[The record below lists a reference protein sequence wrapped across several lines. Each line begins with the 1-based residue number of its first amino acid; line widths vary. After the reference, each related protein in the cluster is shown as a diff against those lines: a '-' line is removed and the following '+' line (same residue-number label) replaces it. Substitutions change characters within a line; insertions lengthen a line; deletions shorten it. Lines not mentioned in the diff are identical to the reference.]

1 MYKVIKF
8 GKNLYKYI
16 NFGGTNMDTMNLKN
30 IVVLRDLPSNLVEE
44 AIIVLKENKKIKKY
58 QYIDIE
64 KKENIENIK
73 NNSKEESQ
81 KSKIKDN
88 VKAKDYIIK
97 EAEMLVEN
105 YLDNLEKKSVKS
117 KINMKK
123 LENKYKKSLRLNIL
137 LVFSTIMSIII
148 SLI

>member
-16 NFGGTNMDTMNLKN
+16 NFGGTNMDTVNLKN

-81 KSKIKDN
+81 KSKIKD
-88 VKAKDYIIK
+88 
-97 EAEMLVEN
+97 AEMLVEN

-123 LENKYKKSLRLNIL
+123 LENKYKKSLRLNIF
-137 LVFSTIMSIII
+137 LVFSTIISIII